1 MDDTFGDDG
10 SGSEDDEKESEAPS
24 FYEKDCILFVID
36 ARQAML
42 AEPAPGEPPPL
53 TQALRAVAATMRKR
67 VLAGD
72 GDQVGVMLFGTREKS
87 APEGLQSFDHTFVL
101 LPMAEPHAAVIEKMQ
116 NVAAGDLSEFGHM
129 EEGGEPLVIESVL
142 WQISMLF
149 AHAKPK
155 PGARKRVFFL
165 TNDDAPC
172 EGGDAQKRA
181 AQRAA
186 DLGDARIWL
195 EPLFFAPPGRAF
207 NLGEGS
213 SPLLSHA
220 RHATPRMPHTSGHLA
235 QPLTTSLARL
245 RCCAA
250 ASSHLQP

>member
-1 MDDTFGDDG
+1 
-10 SGSEDDEKESEAPS
+10 
-24 FYEKDCILFVID
+24 
-36 ARQAML
+36 
-42 AEPAPGEPPPL
+42 
-53 TQALRAVAATMRKR
+53 
-67 VLAGD
+67 
-72 GDQVGVMLFGTREKS
+72 
-87 APEGLQSFDHTFVL
+87 
-101 LPMAEPHAAVIEKMQ
+101 MQ

-220 RHATPRMPHTSGHLA
+220 RHATPRMPHTTGHLA
-235 QPLTTSLARL
+235 QPRTTSLARL